1 MEMEQPQQ
9 QPVIDDD
16 LYIKIWLADQEFV
29 KTRWTITTF
38 FMSVSFAILA
48 YSFQTNLT
56 TATALAIR
64 VCGLAVYCFAVVMYL
79 HFYEHNKFLR
89 KYLIRMEKLSRTT
102 LDIQS
107 KLYEEPRNK
116 NQRSTS
122 RWLIGLAFLYAFGVF
137 LLLLLHL

>member
-9 QPVIDDD
+9 QPVVDDD
-16 LYIKIWLADQEFV
+16 TYIKIWLADQDFV

-48 YSFQTNLT
+48 YSFQTNMT
-56 TATALAIR
+56 IATALAIR
-64 VCGLAVYCFAVVMYL
+64 VCGLVVYCFSVVMYL

-89 KYLIRMEKLSRTT
+89 KYLIHMEKSGRAT

-122 RWLIGLAFLYAFGVF
+122 RWLIGLAFLYASGVF
-137 LLLLLHL
+137 LLFLLHL